1 MLQRHAWVDEEY
13 AGCHAHGCS
22 GHGEEFLGSWHH
34 IPAPVPTCMYYSD
47 HHIIISYQIYHVIIM
62 SYYRTITLS
71 HNPSSC
77 HHIII
82 LSYQHQEFSSPWHHI
97 PAVYT
102 CTHTHLLF
110 DVLSMTPPP
119 HCVSNELVITPE
131 FIQTVYE
138 TGPGVFLGEIAM
150 FKRISPTQNI
160 KISKYMN
167 FIKYSLSK
175 SIDQWNFIK
184 DSRQ

>member
-1 MLQRHAWVDEEY
+1 MLELTRNMQDAMPTDAQVMERNFWDRDITYLLRSLHA
-13 AGCHAHGCS
+13 C
-22 GHGEEFLGSWHH
+22 
-34 IPAPVPTCMYYSD
+34 TTQ
-47 HHIIISYQIYHVIIM
+47 IIILSYHKIYHVIIM
-62 SYYRTITLS
+62 SYYHTMAPS
-71 HNPSSC
+71 HNPSWC

-150 FKRISPTQNI
+150 LKKISPTQDI
-160 KISKYMN
+160 KISKYMS
-167 FIKYSLSK
+167 FIKSKSK
-175 SIDQWNFIK
+175 SIDQLK
-184 DSRQ
+184 L

>member
-1 MLQRHAWVDEEY
+1 
-13 AGCHAHGCS
+13 
-22 GHGEEFLGSWHH
+22 
-34 IPAPVPTCMYYSD
+34 
-47 HHIIISYQIYHVIIM
+47 
-62 SYYRTITLS
+62 
-71 HNPSSC
+71 
-77 HHIII
+77 
-82 LSYQHQEFSSPWHHI
+82 
-97 PAVYT
+97 
-102 CTHTHLLF
+102 
-110 DVLSMTPPP
+110 MTPPP

-175 SIDQWNFIK
+175 SIDQ
-184 DSRQ
+184 